1 MSLAA
6 EILVACLDAASPDA
20 LARLMLMQD
29 PVAASLTLEQQ
40 HRMACAALEEG
51 DKVGVTLCSRHHGM
65 APEAIA
71 GALGVMIIETQE
83 PSCAGPFLRYAD
95 YRPHPAEIRLFRKTL
110 GWLDLLLEQPG
121 VGNVLGI
128 ERVTSVF
135 VAHELFHHSEATSNT
150 PSLARR
156 HAVTRLRVATWRLR
170 APVLTL
176 SEIAAGA
183 CAQAML
189 SLPYHPAI
197 LDLVALSHAAPQ
209 IARAHAT
216 KLVQMRPNRVQ
227 C

>member
-1 MSLAA
+1 MSLGD
-6 EILVACLDAASPDA
+6 EILVASLDAASPTA

-29 PVAASLTLEQQ
+29 PVAASLTSEQQ

-71 GALGVMIIETQE
+71 HTLGVMIVETQE
-83 PSCAGPFLRYAD
+83 PSWVGPFLRYAD
-95 YRPHPAEIRLFRKTL
+95 YRSQPPEIRLFRRTL
-110 GWLDLLLEQPG
+110 GWLDLLLQQTG

-128 ERVTSVF
+128 ERVASVF
-135 VAHELFHHSEATSNT
+135 VAHELFHHIEARSNE

-156 HAVTRLRVATWRLR
+156 HAVTRLRIATWRLR

-197 LDLVALSHAAPQ
+197 LDFVALSHAAPQ
-209 IARAHAT
+209 IARARAT
-216 KLVQMRPNRVQ
+216 QLVQM
-227 C
+227 

>member
-1 MSLAA
+1 MILAA

-29 PVAASLTLEQQ
+29 PVAAPLALERQ
-40 HRMACAALEEG
+40 HRMVRAALEAG
-51 DKVGVTLCSRHHGM
+51 DSVGVTLRSRHHGM

-71 GALGVMIIETQE
+71 RALGVMILETQE
-83 PSCAGPFLRYAD
+83 PSWAGPFLRYAD
-95 YRPHPAEIRLFRKTL
+95 YRSNPPEIRLFRKTL
-110 GWLDLLLEQPG
+110 GWLDLLLAQPG

-128 ERVTSVF
+128 HRVSSVF
-135 VAHELFHHSEATSNT
+135 VAHELFHHIEATGNE

-156 HAVTRLRVATWRLR
+156 HAVTRLRVANWRLR
-170 APVLTL
+170 APVLML

-197 LDLVALSHAAPQ
+197 LDFVALSQAAPR
-209 IARAHAT
+209 IARARAT
-216 KLVQMRPNRVQ
+216 KLVQM
-227 C
+227 

>member
-1 MSLAA
+1 MSSGG
-6 EILVACLDAASPDA
+6 EILVACLDVASPEA

-29 PVAASLTLEQQ
+29 PVAASLTVEQR

-51 DKVGVTLCSRHHGM
+51 DKVGVTLRDHGM

-71 GALGVMIIETQE
+71 RALGVMIVETQE
-83 PSCAGPFLRYAD
+83 PAWAGPFLRYAD
-95 YRPHPAEIRLFRKTL
+95 YRSHPPEIRLFRKTL
-110 GWLDLLLEQPG
+110 GWLDLLLEQTG
-121 VGNVLGI
+121 VGNILGI
-128 ERVTSVF
+128 ERVASVF
-135 VAHELFHHSEATSNT
+135 VAHELFHHIEARSGE

-156 HAVTRLRVATWRLR
+156 HAVTKLRVATWRLR

-197 LDLVALSHAAPQ
+197 LDFVALSHAAPQ
-209 IARAHAT
+209 IAQARAT
-216 KLVQMRPNRVQ
+216 KLMQM
-227 C
+227 